1 MIKIMPTAAR
11 LQGSQWLLIAVGV
24 GVAALGAWAAYS
36 EIAQIARAPA
46 QVIASAR
53 TQVIQS
59 ANDGVIE
66 AVLVHE
72 GQRVAKGQVL
82 ARLDSTQARAAYE
95 DSLGKVAALRAA
107 LVRLQAEVFG
117 RPLAFPQ
124 DVRAYPAF
132 VANQT
137 ELFQRRQNALRAEIG
152 ALSDSLRLV
161 QQELDLSLPLLASGD
176 IGKTEIIRLQRQLAD
191 LNGQISN
198 RRNKYFQDA
207 QAEMTKAEEDLT
219 TQEHILAERTAT
231 FERMEILAPVN
242 GLVNNIMTTT
252 PGARVR
258 PGEVVM
264 QLLPTDSALIVE
276 AKLKPADIAYV
287 RRNLPAAIKLD
298 AFDYS
303 VYGVLRGKVSYIS
316 PDAFTEKTAAGEH
329 VYYRVQIGI
338 DEDELARRNRQQ
350 GGKAV
355 EIQPGMTA
363 TVEITTGRQTI
374 LAYLTKPVTKTLSQ
388 ALGER

>member
-36 EIAQIARAPA
+36 EIAQIARAPG

-161 QQELDLSLPLLASGD
+161 QEELDLSLPLLATGD

-207 QAEMTKAEEDLT
+207 QAEMTKAEEDLA

>member
-24 GVAALGAWAAYS
+24 GLAALGAWAAYS
-36 EIAQIARAPA
+36 EIAQIARAPG

-107 LVRLQAEVFG
+107 LVRLRAEVFG

>member
-1 MIKIMPTAAR
+1 
-11 LQGSQWLLIAVGV
+11 
-24 GVAALGAWAAYS
+24 
-36 EIAQIARAPA
+36 
-46 QVIASAR
+46 
-53 TQVIQS
+53 
-59 ANDGVIE
+59 
-66 AVLVHE
+66 
-72 GQRVAKGQVL
+72 VL

-107 LVRLQAEVFG
+107 LVRLRAEVFG